1 MFRKANN
8 QLTSKVRNVI
18 IKMTYKPLKKS
29 NMKTRTFFQLC
40 FTLALCFFGS
50 QSVFAQT
57 PNTTAPAT
65 DSTKYLVVKND
76 GNEYVGLIL
85 SDDGR
90 EVLIQT
96 STLGKIYIPKSDI
109 KSMRPLD
116 LVDDVKKG
124 EFNSAGVFT
133 TRYQFTTN
141 CFPIKKGENYAMVN
155 LYGPEV
161 HFAVH
166 KDFSVG
172 VMSTWIGSPLALALK
187 YTRGTANPKINYG
200 AGALIGTSGY
210 LNSGRGFGGLYWG
223 MITYGDRRTNVTLS
237 VGYGHFN
244 DGDNDFFPRTEYV
257 PGTYTAANGLPPA
270 LPIQGFRQVSYGFK
284 AEAPIIGLAGQTK
297 VGKKASFIYD
307 CMFIMGSTG
316 NPGGFQDI
324 DYQYDPTTWDLQ
336 QVVVGEWQS
345 GLSNKQ
351 NLLILMPGM
360 RFQRSDS
367 KAFQISLAGVITQ
380 DISFP
385 LPMASWFYKF

>member
-1 MFRKANN
+1 MFKKANN
-8 QLTSKVRNVI
+8 QLTSKARNVI
-18 IKMTYKPLKKS
+18 IKMTYKPPKKS
-29 NMKTRTFFQLC
+29 NMKPRTLFQLC

-57 PNTTAPAT
+57 PSTTAPAT
-65 DSTKYLVVKND
+65 DTTKYLVVKND

-96 STLGKIYIPKSDI
+96 TTLGKVYIPKSDI
-109 KSMRPLD
+109 KSIRPLD
-116 LVDDVKKG
+116 LLDDVKKG

-244 DGDNDFFPRTEYV
+244 DGDNSIYNQPVYV
-257 PGTYTAANGLPPA
+257 PGTYPSTDFWIQD
-270 LPIQGFRQVSYGFK
+270 LPISGYAQVQYGINV
-284 AEAPIIGLAGQTK
+284 EAPIIGLAGQTK

-307 CMFIMGSTG
+307 CMFLMGRSR
-316 NPGGFQDI
+316 NNNGFQEI
-324 DYQYDPTTWDLQ
+324 NYQYDPITGAPQ
-336 QVVVGEWQS
+336 QVIVGEWET
-345 GLSNKQ
+345 GLNSSQ
-351 NLLILMPGM
+351 FALILMPGM

-385 LPMASWFYKF
+385 LPMASWFYRF

>member
-1 MFRKANN
+1 
-8 QLTSKVRNVI
+8 
-18 IKMTYKPLKKS
+18 
-29 NMKTRTFFQLC
+29 MKTRTLFQMC
-40 FTLALCFFGS
+40 FTLALYFFGS
-50 QSVFAQT
+50 QSVFAQIPSKT
-57 PNTTAPAT
+57 VPAT
-65 DSTKYLVVKND
+65 DTTKYLLVKND
-76 GNEYVGLIL
+76 GNEYIGLIL

-96 STLGKIYIPKSDI
+96 TTLGKVFIPKSDI
-109 KSMRPLD
+109 KSIRPLD
-116 LVDDVKKG
+116 LAEDVKKG

-187 YTRGTANPKINYG
+187 YTRGTPNPKINYG
-200 AGALIGTSGY
+200 VGALIGTSGY

-223 MITYGDRRTNVTLS
+223 MITYGDRRTNATLS
-237 VGYGHFN
+237 VGFGHFN
-244 DGDNDFFPRTEYV
+244 DGNSYTPSVYE
-257 PGTYTAANGLPPA
+257 PGTYVSLDGFTPNMPTVDLPNTNGRFVA
-270 LPIQGFRQVSYGFK
+270 R
-284 AEAPIIGLAGQTK
+284 APIIGLAGQTK

-307 CMFIMGSTG
+307 CMYIMGRTKETK
-316 NPGGFQDI
+316 QTI
-324 DYQYDPTTWDLQ
+324 DYIYDNGGWSLVLQ
-336 QVVVGEWQS
+336 QVVVGPWSQ
-345 GLSNKQ
+345 GFTDVQ
-351 NLLILMPGM
+351 NLFIVMPAM

-367 KAFQISLAGVITQ
+367 KAFQISLAGVISQ
-380 DISFP
+380 NMSFP

>member
-1 MFRKANN
+1 
-8 QLTSKVRNVI
+8 
-18 IKMTYKPLKKS
+18 
-29 NMKTRTFFQLC
+29 MKTRTLFQMC

-50 QSVFAQT
+50 QSVFAQA
-57 PNTTAPAT
+57 PNTTTPT
-65 DSTKYLVVKND
+65 SDTTKYLVIKND
-76 GNEYVGLIL
+76 GIEYVGLIL

-96 STLGKIYIPKSDI
+96 QSLGKVFIPKSDI
-109 KSMRPLD
+109 KSIRPLD
-116 LVDDVKKG
+116 LAEDVKKG

-187 YTRGTANPKINYG
+187 YTRGTPNPKINYG

-244 DGDNDFFPRTEYV
+244 DGDYNQKEIFV
-257 PGTYTAANGLPPA
+257 PGVYAAVNGLAPEIPVQE
-270 LPIQGFRQVSYGFK
+270 LVKYGNESY
-284 AEAPIIGLAGQTK
+284 EAPIIGLAGQTK

-307 CMFIMGSTG
+307 CMFIMAKETSKVFGSQYY
-316 NPGGFQDI
+316 NP
-324 DYQYDPTTWDLQ
+324 QYENINGTWTLQ
-336 QVVVGEWQS
+336 QVVVGPWEPAYWYTP
-345 GLSNKQ
+345 NDQ
-351 NLLILMPGM
+351 NVLILMPGM

-380 DISFP
+380 DFSFP

>member
-1 MFRKANN
+1 
-8 QLTSKVRNVI
+8 
-18 IKMTYKPLKKS
+18 
-29 NMKTRTFFQLC
+29 MKTRTFFQLC
-40 FTLALCFFGS
+40 FTLTLYFFGS

-57 PNTTAPAT
+57 PSTTTPT
-65 DSTKYLVVKND
+65 IDTTKYLVVKND

-96 STLGKIYIPKSDI
+96 ESLGKVYIPKSDI
-109 KSMRPLD
+109 KSIRPLD
-116 LVDDVKKG
+116 LVEDVKKG
-124 EFNSAGVFT
+124 EFNSAGAFS

-141 CFPIKKGENYAMVN
+141 CFPIKKGENYAMIN

-200 AGALIGTSGY
+200 VGALIGTSGY

-223 MITYGDRRTNVTLS
+223 MVTYGDRRSNVTLS

-244 DGDNDFFPRTEYV
+244 DGDNYTYPLPVYV
-257 PGTYTAANGLPPA
+257 PGTYPTTDFWIQD
-270 LPIQGFRQVSYGFK
+270 LPISGYEQVQNGINV
-284 AEAPIIGLAGQTK
+284 EAPIIGLAGQTK

-307 CMFIMGSTG
+307 CMFLMGKSR
-316 NPGGFQDI
+316 NNNGFQEI
-324 DYQYDPTTWDLQ
+324 NYQYDPITGAPQ
-336 QVVVGEWQS
+336 QITVGEWET
-345 GLSNKQ
+345 GLNTSQ

-360 RFQRSDS
+360 RFQRSEA

-380 DISFP
+380 DITFP
-385 LPMASWFYKF
+385 FPMASWFYKF

>member
-1 MFRKANN
+1 MFKKANN
-8 QLTSKVRNVI
+8 QLISKARNVI
-18 IKMTYKPLKKS
+18 IKITYKPLKKS
-29 NMKTRTFFQLC
+29 NMKTHTLFQLC

-57 PNTTAPAT
+57 PSTTAPAT
-65 DSTKYLVVKND
+65 DTTKYLVVKND

-96 STLGKIYIPKSDI
+96 TTLGKVYIPKSDI
-109 KSMRPLD
+109 KSIRPLD
-116 LVDDVKKG
+116 LLDDVKKG

-187 YTRGTANPKINYG
+187 YTRGTSNPKINYG

-244 DGDNDFFPRTEYV
+244 DGDNSTYNQPVYV
-257 PGTYTAANGLPPA
+257 PGTYPSTDFWIQD
-270 LPIQGFRQVSYGFK
+270 LPISGYEQVQYGINV
-284 AEAPIIGLAGQTK
+284 EAPIIGLAGQTK

-307 CMFIMGSTG
+307 CMFLMGRSR
-316 NPGGFQDI
+316 NNNGFQEI
-324 DYQYDPTTWDLQ
+324 NYQYDPITGAPQ
-336 QVVVGEWQS
+336 QVIVGEWET
-345 GLSNKQ
+345 GLNSSQ
-351 NLLILMPGM
+351 FALILMPGM

-385 LPMASWFYKF
+385 LPMASWFYRF

>member
-1 MFRKANN
+1 
-8 QLTSKVRNVI
+8 
-18 IKMTYKPLKKS
+18 
-29 NMKTRTFFQLC
+29 MKTRTLFQLC

-50 QSVFAQT
+50 QSVFAQA
-57 PNTTAPAT
+57 PNTTTPTT
-65 DSTKYLVVKND
+65 DTTKYLVIKND
-76 GNEYVGLIL
+76 GIEYVGLIL

-90 EVLIQT
+90 EVLLQT
-96 STLGKIYIPKSDI
+96 QSLGKVFIPKSDI
-109 KSMRPLD
+109 KSIRPLD
-116 LVDDVKKG
+116 LVEDVKKG

-244 DGDNDFFPRTEYV
+244 DGDNYTYSQAVYV
-257 PGTYTAANGLPPA
+257 PGTYPPFDFWIQD
-270 LPIQGFRQVSYGFK
+270 LPISGYEQVQNGINV
-284 AEAPIIGLAGQTK
+284 EAPIIGLAGQTK

-307 CMFIMGSTG
+307 CMFLMGKSR
-316 NPGGFQDI
+316 NNNGFQEI
-324 DYQYDPTTWDLQ
+324 NYQYDPITGAPQ
-336 QVVVGEWQS
+336 QLIVGEWET
-345 GLSNKQ
+345 GLNTSQ